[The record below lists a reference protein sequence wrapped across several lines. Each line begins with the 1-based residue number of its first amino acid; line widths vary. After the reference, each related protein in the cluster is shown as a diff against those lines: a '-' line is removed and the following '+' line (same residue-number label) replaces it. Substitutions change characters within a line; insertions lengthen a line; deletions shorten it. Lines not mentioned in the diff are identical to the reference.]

1 MAQTAIDNISFPK
14 RNTKFKLEDFF
25 QTEVDEFHY
34 GDFLFLSAK
43 KIKTKSNDKL
53 LDKVES
59 YDEYGWVIST
69 WSYTRKYFYK
79 IFVCQFRPKG
89 WGNAQKIKSLLAE
102 LNGCDDFAIN
112 NSIADFIDWMEFD
125 SN

>member
-43 KIKTKSNDKL
+43 KVKVKSNDKL
-53 LDKVES
+53 LDKIKII
-59 YDEYGWVIST
+59 DEYGWVIST
-69 WSYTRKYFYK
+69 WSYDRRYYFK
-79 IFVCQFRPKG
+79 IFVCQFNNIAYANEYHIRR
-89 WGNAQKIKSLLAE
+89 SLAE
-102 LNGCDDFAIN
+102 LNGCDEYAIN
-112 NSIADFIDWMEFD
+112 NSIAEFLDWMEFD